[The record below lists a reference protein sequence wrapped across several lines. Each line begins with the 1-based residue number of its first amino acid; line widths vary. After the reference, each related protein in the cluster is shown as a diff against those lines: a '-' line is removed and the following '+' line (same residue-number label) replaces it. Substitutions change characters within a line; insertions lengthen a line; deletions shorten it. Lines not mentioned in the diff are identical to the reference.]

1 MLPFRQILFPV
12 DFSEPCRAMAPSVIQ
27 LAHFYNCPITLLH
40 AYELPVAFY
49 GDLGPLDMV
58 IPADIQPAHES
69 KLREFAAE
77 HFPGEAHQQIV
88 VQGAPAEAIHNFVK
102 HNGADLLVMPTSGRG
117 PLRRLLLGS
126 VTAKV
131 LYDVSCPVWTGA
143 HTGEGANWPIRNILC
158 AVSLDEESAPL
169 AQAAAALAKSFG
181 ARLTLFHAAGYPH
194 PAIDVGYDHYG
205 KQILEDATQKLQALR
220 WDNKLEASVVLAE
233 GSAVMC
239 IPQQARELNADLLV
253 VGRGHAQ
260 GALSR
265 LWSDLYDVI
274 RESPCPVLSI

>member
-27 LAHFYNCPITLLH
+27 LAHFYDCPVTLLH
-40 AYELPVAFY
+40 AFELPVAFY
-49 GDLGPLDMV
+49 GDLGALDML
-58 IPADIQPAHES
+58 IPADIRTAHES
-69 KLREFAAE
+69 KLNQFAVE
-77 HFPGEAHQQIV
+77 NFPGEAPQQIV

-117 PLRRLLLGS
+117 PIRRLLLGS

-131 LYDVSCPVWTGA
+131 LHDVSCPVWTGA
-143 HTGEGANWPIRNILC
+143 HAGKNANWPIRNILC

-169 AQAAAALAKSFG
+169 ARAAGAIAKSFS
-181 ARLTLFHAAGYPH
+181 ARLTLFNAVGYAH
-194 PAIDVGYDHYG
+194 PAIDVDYDHYR
-205 KQILEDATQKLQALR
+205 KQLLEDATQKLQSLR
-220 WDNKLEASVVLAE
+220 WENQIEANIVLAE
-233 GSAVMC
+233 GSAVMA
-239 IPQQARELNADLLV
+239 IHQQALELSAGLV
-253 VGRGHAQ
+253 IVGRGHSQ
-260 GALSR
+260 GAVSR